1 MVIFYSYVNVYQRD
15 SKMLITKV
23 NWRVLEGETT
33 AENAVDLVVSG
44 EGMPESNLGK

>member
-1 MVIFYSYVNVYQRD
+1 
-15 SKMLITKV
+15 MLITKV